1 MIILEKFQNKKQL
14 NVLTSR
20 KLKFNVVINMI
31 YYCKEKKK
39 SHRSNKQHTNCEKI
53 ILYIFFFKIPHFVFI
68 ISKWG
73 CT

>member
-31 YYCKEKKK
+31 YYCWEKK
-39 SHRSNKQHTNCEKI
+39 SHIDQISSIQTVKRFYCIFSSLKYHT
-53 ILYIFFFKIPHFVFI
+53 LY
-68 ISKWG
+68 S
-73 CT
+73 